1 MSTNVKAVQEN
12 IGECSKACN
21 SIGGEGYGEKLIFTR
36 EILECKINC
45 MERNKDIM
53 KELEKSMDWEF
64 QTHKDQLKNII

>member
-1 MSTNVKAVQEN
+1 MVQEN

-21 SIGGEGYGEKLIFTR
+21 SIGGAGYGEKLIFTR

-53 KELEKSMDWEF
+53 KELENQMNIEF
-64 QTHKDQLKNII
+64 QNNKD